1 MGIKKSPAKRSP
13 IVIPKAPPDTIAA
26 SLFSRTQQRV
36 LGLLF
41 GQPERSYFATE
52 LISLA
57 GAGSGSVQRELQK
70 LLSAGLITSREVG
83 RQRYFQANPASPI
96 FHELCQLMLKTVGIA
111 TPLRAALGQVR
122 KPIDLAL
129 IYGSIAKGE
138 ATAQSDIDLL
148 VVADDLDLESLFR
161 AIEPAE
167 KQLGRKINPNLLSV
181 AEFKRRRNDQN
192 PFLTRVLAGPTIPLI
207 GDLNAL

>member
-1 MGIKKSPAKRSP
+1 MGIKKSPAKRNR
-13 IVIPKAPPDTIAA
+13 IVIPNARPDTIAA

-52 LISLA
+52 LIALA
-57 GAGSGSVQRELQK
+57 GAGSGSVQREIQK
-70 LLSAGLITSREVG
+70 LLGAGLITSREVG
-83 RQRYFQANPASPI
+83 RLRYFQANPRSPI
-96 FHELCQLMLKTVGIA
+96 FHELCQLMLKTTGIA
-111 TPLRAALGQVR
+111 TPLRDALGRVH

-138 ATAQSDIDLL
+138 ATANSDIDLL
-148 VVADDLDLESLFR
+148 VVANDLNLETLYR

-167 KQLGRKINPNLLSV
+167 NQLGRKINPNLLSV
-181 AEFKRRRNDQN
+181 AELKRRRKDQN

>member
-52 LISLA
+52 LIALA
-57 GAGSGSVQRELQK
+57 GAGSGSVQREIQK
-70 LLSAGLITSREVG
+70 LLGAGLITSREVG
-83 RQRYFQANPASPI
+83 RLRYFQANPRSPI
-96 FHELCQLMLKTVGIA
+96 FHELCQLMLKTTGRA
-111 TPLRAALGQVR
+111 TPLRDALGRVR

-138 ATAQSDIDLL
+138 ATAKSDIDLL
-148 VVADDLDLESLFR
+148 VVADDLDLETLFR

-181 AEFKRRRNDQN
+181 SEFRRRRKDQN

-207 GDLNAL
+207 GDLTAL

>member
-1 MGIKKSPAKRSP
+1 MGINKSPAKRSRA
-13 IVIPKAPPDTIAA
+13 VLQTAPHDLVAS

-52 LISLA
+52 LIALA
-57 GAGSGSVQRELQK
+57 GAGSGSVQREIQK
-70 LLSAGLITSREVG
+70 LLGAGLITSREVG
-83 RQRYFQANPASPI
+83 RLRYFQANPASPI
-96 FHELCQLMLKTVGIA
+96 FHELCQLMLKTTGIA
-111 TPLRAALGQVR
+111 TPLRAALGRVR

-129 IYGSIAKGE
+129 IYGSIAKSE
-138 ATAQSDIDLL
+138 ATAESDIDLL
-148 VVADDLDLESLFR
+148 VVADDLDLETLFR

-167 KQLGRKINPNLLSV
+167 QLLGRKINPNLLSV
-181 AEFKRRRNDQN
+181 AEFKRRRKDQN